1 MQSSHLF
8 VLALVFMVVVVP
20 MLISSRN
27 RHTKSMESSKGAS
40 MDSQDRVVVEEML
53 ETIDTLVDRIE
64 VLESILDDTHP
75 NWRKVKKRSAGE

>member
-27 RHTKSMESSKGAS
+27 RHTKSMERTAGSPL
-40 MDSQDRVVVEEML
+40 DQQDREVVEEML
-53 ETIDTLVDRIE
+53 ETIDTLADRIE